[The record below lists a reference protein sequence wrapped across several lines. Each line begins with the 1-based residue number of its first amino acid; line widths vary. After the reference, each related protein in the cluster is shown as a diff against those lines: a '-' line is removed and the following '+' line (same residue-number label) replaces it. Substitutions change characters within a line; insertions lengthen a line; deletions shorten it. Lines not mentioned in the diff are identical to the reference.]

1 MVSWY
6 RGRGRGSDLPP
17 VMSLSRSMRE
27 TLEPAYVRSLLPSVL
42 ASVPAHRP
50 SKSAT
55 EAGAASPYRPSVS
68 GCGGASPIAMSSRA
82 LLVISGELR
91 SARKTAARGAVG
103 RPTEARL
110 AKSAALEVGTRIA
123 SRGNFALSWRRTYSM

>member
-82 LLVISGELR
+82 LLVISGEPR
-91 SARKTAARGAVG
+91 SARTTAARG

-123 SRGNFALSWRRTYSM
+123 CAANFALSWRRSYSM